1 MASRLLFG
9 ILLALIGVLYL
20 WLAWMSVAP
29 LMASGDIASYLMT
42 LIFVA
47 AGVAA
52 ALAGVNLVRPKRR

>member
-1 MASRLLFG
+1 
-9 ILLALIGVLYL
+9 
-20 WLAWMSVAP
+20 MSVAP
-29 LMASGDIASYLMT
+29 LMATGDIASYLMT

>member
-1 MASRLLFG
+1 MTSRLLFG
-9 ILLALIGVLYL
+9 ILLALIGALYL

-29 LMASGDIASYLMT
+29 LMQSGDIASYLMT
-42 LIFVA
+42 ILFIA

>member
-1 MASRLLFG
+1 MTSRLLFG

>member
-1 MASRLLFG
+1 MTSRLLFG

-20 WLAWMSVAP
+20 WMAWMSVAP

-52 ALAGVNLVRPKRR
+52 ALAGVNLVRQKRR

>member
-29 LMASGDIASYLMT
+29 LMATGDIASYLMT